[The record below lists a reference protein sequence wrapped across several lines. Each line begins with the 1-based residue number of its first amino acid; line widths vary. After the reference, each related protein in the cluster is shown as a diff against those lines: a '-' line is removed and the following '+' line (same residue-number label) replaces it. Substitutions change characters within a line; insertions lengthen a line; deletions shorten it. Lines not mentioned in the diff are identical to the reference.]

1 MKKDRMLI
9 LSPMDYLNLHM
20 YTEVDRVG
28 RFFFIRIQECT
39 KCIKVKNI
47 YLNLVLV
54 N

>member
-28 RFFFIRIQECT
+28 RFFLFAFRNAQ
-39 KCIKVKNI
+39 N
-47 YLNLVLV
+47 VLR
-54 N
+54 